1 MTLNNL
7 YLISQIFAVLLVA
20 PTLVYLALQIRQ
32 GAEQLRSESRQTQ
45 LENDQVGVY
54 KFVEYPEL
62 GRISSQI
69 EAPTFEEKTKLAF
82 WMIGQMRAR
91 EYEWLQY
98 KSGAMTKEAWETY
111 RGVIYFVLGTP
122 RNKALWAICK
132 SYFNREF
139 VASVDDMMHDV
150 PPSDFWDQLEQAG

>member
-1 MTLNNL
+1 MTLNDL
-7 YLISQIFAVLLVA
+7 YLISQIIAVLLVA
-20 PTLVYLALQIRQ
+20 PTLLYLALQIRQ
-32 GAEQLRSESRQTQ
+32 GTEQLRSESRQTQ

-54 KFVEYPEL
+54 KFVEFPEL

-69 EAPTFEEKTKLAF
+69 QAPTFEEKTKLAF

-122 RNKALWAICK
+122 RNKALWNLCK
-132 SYFNREF
+132 TYFNPGF
-139 VASVDDMMHDV
+139 VASVSELTRDA
-150 PPSDFWDQLEQAG
+150 PPTDFWEQLEKTG